1 MPGHSASEDAR
12 KRAYA
17 PGIDRKEA
25 LPPKGMDCRVKPGN
39 DAGQVSADGGAAP
52 TAAAAELLDRA
63 SFHGYNFL
71 QLFASERAGRMTM
84 NRTRVGFGC
93 AVALL
98 LGVSSASAQGTVKI
112 GLINVLS
119 GQFADAG
126 IQLDNGVKTYMKQ
139 HGDTVAG
146 KKIEIIRRDVGG
158 PAPDVAKRFAQ
169 ELVVRDGVDILA
181 GFLLT
186 PNALAAADV
195 SAQAKKFMVV
205 MNAAT
210 SVIIT
215 KSPYMIRTS
224 VTLPQVMET
233 FGTWAAKNGLKK
245 CYTMVT
251 DYGPGH
257 DSEAAFQRAFKE
269 AGGDIIGSVR
279 FPVANP
285 DFSAFVQ
292 RAKDVNPECIFIF
305 IPGGAQPAALG
316 KAFAERGIDF
326 SKTKVLGSGETTAG
340 HYDYKSKVPLN
351 VEFVKVF
358 NEMHGR
364 NPDFF
369 SIGGYDGM
377 HAIYE
382 ALKKTGG
389 NTDGDALIAAAKGL
403 KWNSPRGPISID
415 PETRDV
421 VQTIYIRRVEKVGGE
436 LVNVVF
442 DKIENVKDPTR
453 GRGG

>member
-1 MPGHSASEDAR
+1 MAR
-12 KRAYA
+12 RSYCTDTRVSGEHKPPIRTGGKRMRKALIALGSVAVAIAAPSAYA
-17 PGIDRKEA
+17 QQTI
-25 LPPKGMDCRVKPGN
+25 
-39 DAGQVSADGGAAP
+39 
-52 TAAAAELLDRA
+52 
-63 SFHGYNFL
+63 
-71 QLFASERAGRMTM
+71 
-84 NRTRVGFGC
+84 
-93 AVALL
+93 
-98 LGVSSASAQGTVKI
+98 KI

-126 IQLDNGVKTYMKQ
+126 AQLDNGVKTYMKQ

-158 PAPDVAKRFAQ
+158 VAPDVAKRLAT

-195 SAQAKKFMVV
+195 SAQGKKFMVI

-210 SVIIT
+210 SFIPT
-215 KSPYMIRTS
+215 KSPYSTRTS
-224 VTLPQVMET
+224 VNLTVVAET
-233 FGTWAAKNGLKK
+233 FGNWAATKAGIKK
-245 CYTMVT
+245 SYTMVT

-257 DSEAAFQRAFKE
+257 DFEGGFTKSFK
-269 AGGDIIGSVR
+269 ANGGDIVGSVR

-285 DFSAFVQ
+285 DFAAFVQ
-292 RAKDVNPECIFIF
+292 RAKDLNPESIMIF

-316 KAFAERGIDF
+316 KAFAERGIDMT
-326 SKTKVLGSGETTAG
+326 KTKILGSGETTAEQALKSMG
-340 HYDYKSKVPLN
+340 DAGLGIITAWHYDYASKDPRN
-351 VEFVKVF
+351 VAFVKAF
-358 NEMHGR
+358 NELNGR

-377 HAIYE
+377 HLIYE

-389 NTDGDALIAAAKGL
+389 KADGDSLIAAAKGM
-403 KWNSPRGPISID
+403 KWESPRGPMSID

-421 VQTIYIRRVEKVGGE
+421 VQTVYIRRVEKVDGE
-436 LVNVVF
+436 LVNVPF
-442 DKIENVKDPTR
+442 DKVENAKLAK
-453 GRGG
+453 

>member
-1 MPGHSASEDAR
+1 M
-12 KRAYA
+12 
-17 PGIDRKEA
+17 DR
-25 LPPKGMDCRVKPGN
+25 RVLG
-39 DAGQVSADGGAAP
+39 
-52 TAAAAELLDRA
+52 L
-63 SFHGYNFL
+63 
-71 QLFASERAGRMTM
+71 
-84 NRTRVGFGC
+84 GC
-93 AVALL
+93 AAALL
-98 LGVSSASAQGTVKI
+98 LGVPSAQAQGTVKI

-139 HGDTVAG
+139 YGDTVAG

-158 PAPDVAKRFAQ
+158 PAPDVAKRLAQ
-169 ELVVRDGVDILA
+169 ELVVREGVDILA

-210 SVIIT
+210 SIITT

-233 FGTWAAKNGLKK
+233 FGTWAAKGGTKK

-269 AGGDIIGSVR
+269 GGGEIVGSVR

-292 RAKDVNPECIFIF
+292 RAKDMNLECIYIF

-316 KAFAERGIDF
+316 KAMAERGIDPT
-326 SKTKVLGSGETTAG
+326 KTKILASGEATSEQALKSMGDAG
-340 HYDYKSKVPLN
+340 LGIISAWHYDYKSDAPRN
-351 VEFVKVF
+351 IEFVKLF

-382 ALKKTGG
+382 ALKRADGK
-389 NTDGDALIAAAKGL
+389 TDGESLITAAKGMT
-403 KWNSPRGPISID
+403 WDSPRGPMSID
-415 PETRDV
+415 PDTRDV

-436 LVNVVF
+436 LVNVPF
-442 DKIENVKDPTR
+442 DKIEKAKDPTR
-453 GRGG
+453 ARGG